1 MNLNKRSQQIHSTP
15 QSFVQSG
22 GREKPISLSADY
34 IVGLTDG
41 EGCFYVGTRPVSIT
55 HNSRV
60 EMHFFIKLREDELPL
75 LEKVQKF
82 FDCGGIYYQ
91 KEYRVNQRNCYRFGV
106 TAQKDLQ
113 EKVIPFFDGYPLQS
127 QKIKNYLLFRQIGL
141 MVKNNEHKSSG
152 GFEKIRQLKSKM
164 NNGARP
170 VREIRSPGGD
180 SK

>member
-60 EMHFFIKLREDELPL
+60 EMHFYIKLREDELSL
-75 LEKVQKF
+75 LRKVQEF
-82 FDCGGIYYQ
+82 FGCGGIYYQ
-91 KEYRVNQRNCYRFGV
+91 
-106 TAQKDLQ
+106 T
-113 EKVIPFFDGYPLQS
+113 
-127 QKIKNYLLFRQIGL
+127 
-141 MVKNNEHKSSG
+141 
-152 GFEKIRQLKSKM
+152 
-164 NNGARP
+164 
-170 VREIRSPGGD
+170 RSC
-180 SK
+180 S